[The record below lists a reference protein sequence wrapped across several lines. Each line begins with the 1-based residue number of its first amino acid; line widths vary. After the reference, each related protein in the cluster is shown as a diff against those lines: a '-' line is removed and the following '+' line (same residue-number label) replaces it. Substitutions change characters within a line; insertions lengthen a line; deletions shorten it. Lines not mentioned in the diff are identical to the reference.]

1 MKVIESL
8 TFEQKRLLLNNE
20 AVSIFATMIIPTD
33 DYYSIRGNI
42 AKYYYLTH
50 SPQKTITPTIDVMED
65 VIIQT
70 ELTNIDK
77 FALIGEQIGNKF
89 RRKWTRV
96 YTMLGLDYEF
106 LYDEEHIL
114 TKRGNHNIL
123 KIYDTQ
129 NETDENRNSKE
140 TITNTNSID
149 NDIYGFNS
157 VTAVGADTT
166 AENGTETREGLFED
180 NHTKNVR
187 KNTGRDNDVHQLND
201 TETYRGRNKPVSD
214 LIDKEVYFRNQHEFI
229 EMVCRDINTIFTI
242 NVYN

>member
-8 TFEQKRLLLNNE
+8 TFDQKNLILQGE
-20 AVSIFATMIIPTD
+20 PTGIFLSMINSTD
-33 DYYSIRGNI
+33 NYYTIRGQI
-42 AKYYYLTH
+42 CQYYYLTH
-50 SPQKTITPTIDVMED
+50 SPQKTITPVIDVMD
-65 VIIQT
+65 KIIIETSQ
-70 ELTNIDK
+70 NIDK
-77 FALIGEQIGNKF
+77 FALLGEQIGNRF
-89 RRKWTRV
+89 RRKWTRT

-106 LYDEEHIL
+106 LYDEEHTI
-114 TKRGNHNIL
+114 TKNGDHNIL
-123 KIYDTQ
+123 KIYDSQ

-140 TITNTNSID
+140 TTTSTNSID

-166 AENGTETREGLFED
+166 AENGTEIREGLFED

-187 KNTGRDNDVHQLND
+187 KNSGRDNDIHQIND
-201 TETYRGRNKPVSD
+201 TETYMGRNKPISE
-214 LIDKEVYFRNQHEFI
+214 LIDKEIYFRNQHEFI